1 MNTTSKLLV
10 AATLLATL
18 SIGASPAMAAAPAKK
33 AAAPSAAQSQAQIQ
47 DIPLLMPPIVIIGK
61 RMTPEEKMAFTQQQ
75 RAQAVKKVA
84 RKKTEPTVSPAL
96 SAL

>member
-1 MNTTSKLLV
+1 MNTSSKLLV

-18 SIGASPAMAAAPAKK
+18 SMSAVPAMAAGAAKQ
-33 AAAPSAAQSQAQIQ
+33 AAVKSD

-61 RMTPEEKMAFTQQQ
+61 RLTAEEKAMYAAQD
-75 RAQAVKKVA
+75 RAQNMKKIA
-84 RKKTEPTVSPAL
+84 RKKNATTAL

>member
-1 MNTTSKLLV
+1 MNTASKLLA

-18 SIGASPAMAAAPAKK
+18 SMSAAPAMAAGAAKQ
-33 AAAPSAAQSQAQIQ
+33 AAAKSD

-61 RMTPEEKMAFTQQQ
+61 RLTAEEKAMYAAQD
-75 RAQAVKKVA
+75 RAQNMKKIA
-84 RKKTEPTVSPAL
+84 RKKNATTAL

>member
-1 MNTTSKLLV
+1 MNTPSKLLV

-18 SIGASPAMAAAPAKK
+18 SIGASPAMATAPAKK
-33 AAAPSAAQSQAQIQ
+33 AAAQSQAQLQ

-75 RAQAVKKVA
+75 RAQAMKKVA
-84 RKKTEPTVSPAL
+84 RKKAEPTVSPAL

>member
-1 MNTTSKLLV
+1 MNTTSTLLV

-33 AAAPSAAQSQAQIQ
+33 TAAQSQ

-75 RAQAVKKVA
+75 RAQAMKKVA
-84 RKKTEPTVSPAL
+84 RKKTEPSGSPAL